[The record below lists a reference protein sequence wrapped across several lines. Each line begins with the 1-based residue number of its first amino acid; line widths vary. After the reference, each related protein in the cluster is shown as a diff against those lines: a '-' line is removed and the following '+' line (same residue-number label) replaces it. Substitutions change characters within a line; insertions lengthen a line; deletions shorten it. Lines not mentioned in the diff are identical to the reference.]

1 MIADEAVVR
10 TVFLSAGADP
20 EKLAHWMSQ
29 NIPQHAAGPSA
40 KPDADAFPTKGTP
53 VRASR

>member
-20 EKLAHWMSQ
+20 EKLARWMSQ

-40 KPDADAFPTKGTP
+40 KPDAFPTKGTP